1 MSRRRAAVALA
12 ALGTLPLA
20 ACGVQTNAEVVQG
33 DRQAAEAR
41 QVREQQDA
49 ATVRSRRAALPTRPS
64 GVLAVSTRTGT
75 SMTAHAVEAIRD
87 RGGLTTQTS
96 VAPTDTGFADLCAGR
111 VDLLQ
116 AGRRI
121 SAAEQAQCE
130 ANGLDVGRPIT
141 VGYATAV
148 LVTRNGIDI
157 GGDCLTIGGVRA
169 LLAQG
174 STVRNWQQIGFF
186 DRRFAVALNRNS
198 AGVLQALGVRA
209 LGRQLGGVAL
219 NQFRSDLQPVDTS
232 SDVGAFV
239 AGEDLLE
246 RLDRET
252 AAYVRKQ
259 ADTRRPAQ
267 SRAIRTAENAAARR
281 VVAQIERENAARKR
295 RNEAVG
301 DAEALERRNAQR
313 VAAAKR
319 QARREQERVNRRE
332 LSRVGRQYRAEHLEA
347 ALSDGRLGLV
357 SYPYY
362 EAHADVLRPLEIDP
376 RLRATAG
383 SKPDCRFPSQD
394 TISSLQYP
402 LTIPIYVYGDKRIRQ
417 GAAARQLLKTLLDQN
432 ARLAAKSDVAGLSL
446 SAIARTRRTLGLAA
460 TSGTTTG
467 GGTTTTTTPTPTTP
481 APAAGGVPGI
491 DSSGAAPGIGGEGTP

>member
-1 MSRRRAAVALA
+1 MSRRHAAAALA
-12 ALGTLPLA
+12 ALSTLPFA

-49 ATVRSRRAALPTRPS
+49 ATVRSRRAALPTRPD
-64 GVLAVSTRTGT
+64 GVLAVSTRTST
-75 SMTAHAVEAIRD
+75 SMTAHAVERIHRL
-87 RGGLTTQTS
+87 GTLTTQTS

-130 ANGLDVGRPIT
+130 ANGLDVGRPVT

-148 LVTRNGIDI
+148 LVTRNGTDI
-157 GGDCLTIGGVRA
+157 GGDCLTMGGVRA
-169 LLAQG
+169 LLGQG

-186 DRRFAVALNRNS
+186 DRRFAAAINRNS
-198 AGVLQALGVRA
+198 AAVLQALGVRA
-209 LGRQLGGVAL
+209 LSRQLGGVAL
-219 NQFRSDLQPVDTS
+219 NQFRSDLQALESS

-252 AAYVRKQ
+252 AAYVRRQ
-259 ADTRRPAQ
+259 ADTRRAAQ
-267 SRAIRTAENAAARR
+267 SRAIRNAEDAAARR
-281 VVAQIERENAARKR
+281 VVAQIRRENRARER
-295 RNEAVG
+295 RKEAVG
-301 DAEALERRNAQR
+301 DPDALERRNAQR
-313 VAAAKR
+313 VNAAKR
-319 QARREQERVNRRE
+319 EARREQDRINRRE
-332 LSRVGRQYRAEHLEA
+332 LARAGRQYRAEHLEA

-376 RLRATAG
+376 RMRASAG

-394 TISSLQYP
+394 TIASLQYP
-402 LTIPIYVYGDKRIRQ
+402 LTIPLYIYGDKRIRQ
-417 GAAARQLLKTLLDQN
+417 GAAAKQLLKVLLDRN
-432 ARLAAKSDVAGLSL
+432 AELAAQSDVAGLSL
-446 SAIARTRRTLGLAA
+446 SAIARTRRALGLA
-460 TSGTTTG
+460 STTTG
-467 GGTTTTTTPTPTTP
+467 TTAGGTSAPTTTSTTP
-481 APAAGGVPGI
+481 APATGGVPGI
-491 DSSGAAPGIGGEGTP
+491 NSPSATPGIGGEATP